1 MRESGCVFSGSMSN
15 EALYSFGSNAGFLAE
30 LYQLY
35 REDPSLV
42 EPEWADFFKQSGF
55 NGSNGGHATNGAN
68 GTNGSSGTHGVAAA
82 PAARAEE
89 LRQTAEAI
97 SAEAQ
102 LSAAHALADR
112 AIDAFRRWGHLG
124 ARLSPIEA
132 GGMAPQPIAEI
143 ASTSYTAGKS
153 DAQMALRERIFA
165 GRSVASIPQLLEA
178 LGEVYCSS
186 VGYEYEHI
194 VSPEEQAWLRERI
207 ESDVNPRSAF
217 TREAR
222 QEILKALIKTGL
234 LESELHRKYVGS
246 KWFSIVGNDSLMPA
260 LQFLLDGCGTSGVR
274 EVIFG
279 MAHRGRINVLV
290 NTLGMSL
297 ERLFSEFEDRSV
309 ATAVGAGDVKY
320 HLGWQSEYASGG
332 VSVRLELLSNP
343 SHLEF
348 VNPVVEGVA
357 RAKQDSLYRR
367 ERRAVLPL
375 VMHGDAAFAGQGTVF
390 ECLNYAGLEGYS
402 TGGTFHIVI
411 NNQIGFT
418 TTPDEGRSTRYC
430 TDLAK
435 GLDIP
440 IFHVNTED
448 PEAACWVTQL
458 ALEYRNTFG
467 KDVIIDLIGH
477 RKYGHNEGDD
487 PSFTQPLTYQEIKS
501 KKQMWQQYAELLV
514 SEGVVDQAFVDREVD
529 DFKRKFAE
537 AQERPYSGAAGDA
550 CAVYGKIVP
559 KAPKTAVT
567 NDRLRVV
574 ARQLISFPE
583 GFVPHPKLLKIL
595 QKRVETVEAG
605 QEIEWGVAE
614 ALAFGSLVEDGVP
627 VRLSGQDC
635 RRGTFSHRHLVL
647 DDYQKP
653 QCWSPLGEMAE
664 RLNNG
669 GRFEVYNSS
678 LSESAVVGFEFGY
691 ASSET
696 RGLTMWEAQFGDFS
710 NGAQCIIDQFI
721 CSSEAKWGKLSGV
734 TLLLPHGYEGQGP
747 EHSSARLERFL
758 QLCADG
764 NMSVCYP
771 TNAAQYFHLVRRQGL
786 RELKRPLIVM
796 TPKSLLR
803 LPVATSSIAELSEG
817 SFRPVLVDPSASKD
831 ARTVVL
837 MSGKVYYDV
846 AAGLKEA
853 GLLDQAVLARVE
865 ELYPF
870 PESDLSELLT
880 RYRCERLIWVQE
892 EPRNQG
898 AWSYISPRLRALG
911 GAEPLYVGRPEAG
924 PTATGSAKHHA
935 KEQKAVVADLVLE
948 VKKAQ

>member
-15 EALYSFGSNAGFLAE
+15 ETLYSFGSNAGFLAE

-55 NGSNGGHATNGAN
+55 NGSNGGHAANGAN
-68 GTNGSSGTHGVAAA
+68 GTNGSSGAHGVAEA
-82 PAARAEE
+82 

-124 ARLSPIEA
+124 ARLSPIQA

-143 ASTSYTAGKS
+143 ASTTYTVGKS

-165 GRSVASIPQLLEA
+165 GRSVASVPQLLEA
-178 LGEVYCSS
+178 LGDVYCSS

-207 ESDVNPRSAF
+207 ESGVNPRSAF

-246 KWFSIVGNDSLMPA
+246 KWFSIDGNDSLMPA
-260 LQFLLDGCGTSGVR
+260 LQFLLDGCATSGVR

-320 HLGWQSEYASGG
+320 HLGWQSEYANGG
-332 VSVRLELLSNP
+332 ASVRLELLSNP

-448 PEAACWVTQL
+448 PEAA
-458 ALEYRNTFG
+458 
-467 KDVIIDLIGH
+467 
-477 RKYGHNEGDD
+477 
-487 PSFTQPLTYQEIKS
+487 
-501 KKQMWQQYAELLV
+501 
-514 SEGVVDQAFVDREVD
+514 
-529 DFKRKFAE
+529 
-537 AQERPYSGAAGDA
+537 
-550 CAVYGKIVP
+550 
-559 KAPKTAVT
+559 
-567 NDRLRVV
+567 
-574 ARQLISFPE
+574 
-583 GFVPHPKLLKIL
+583 
-595 QKRVETVEAG
+595 
-605 QEIEWGVAE
+605 
-614 ALAFGSLVEDGVP
+614 
-627 VRLSGQDC
+627 
-635 RRGTFSHRHLVL
+635 
-647 DDYQKP
+647 
-653 QCWSPLGEMAE
+653 
-664 RLNNG
+664 
-669 GRFEVYNSS
+669 
-678 LSESAVVGFEFGY
+678 
-691 ASSET
+691 
-696 RGLTMWEAQFGDFS
+696 
-710 NGAQCIIDQFI
+710 
-721 CSSEAKWGKLSGV
+721 
-734 TLLLPHGYEGQGP
+734 
-747 EHSSARLERFL
+747 
-758 QLCADG
+758 
-764 NMSVCYP
+764 
-771 TNAAQYFHLVRRQGL
+771 
-786 RELKRPLIVM
+786 
-796 TPKSLLR
+796 
-803 LPVATSSIAELSEG
+803 
-817 SFRPVLVDPSASKD
+817 
-831 ARTVVL
+831 
-837 MSGKVYYDV
+837 
-846 AAGLKEA
+846 
-853 GLLDQAVLARVE
+853 
-865 ELYPF
+865 
-870 PESDLSELLT
+870 
-880 RYRCERLIWVQE
+880 
-892 EPRNQG
+892 
-898 AWSYISPRLRALG
+898 
-911 GAEPLYVGRPEAG
+911 
-924 PTATGSAKHHA
+924 
-935 KEQKAVVADLVLE
+935 
-948 VKKAQ
+948 